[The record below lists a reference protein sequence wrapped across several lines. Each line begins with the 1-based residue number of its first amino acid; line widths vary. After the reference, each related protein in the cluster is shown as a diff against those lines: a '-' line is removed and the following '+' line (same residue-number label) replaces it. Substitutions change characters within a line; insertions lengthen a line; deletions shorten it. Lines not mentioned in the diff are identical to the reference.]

1 MQQYNDMLRH
11 IMWNGETVS
20 NRTGI
25 KTKSVF
31 GYTMRFDLSKG
42 FPAVTTKKLAWK
54 SVVAELL
61 WFLEG
66 STDERRLA
74 ELTYG
79 KPRSELKD
87 KTTIWTA
94 NADAQGKAL
103 GYRNDDDVKELGP
116 VYGYQWR
123 HFGGTD
129 WEEVVRAGFGN
140 TGTDQIKNLINT
152 IKTDPDNRRMILNA
166 WDANQISNM
175 ALPPCHVMAQF
186 RVMNGKL
193 HCQMYQRSADSFL
206 GVPFN
211 IASYSLLTHIL
222 ARECGLEAGDFVHVF
237 GDAHIYEN
245 HFEQV
250 QEQLSRQLYDLPTLK
265 IAENFDLMKALN
277 GNGFW
282 YNAADDFVLENYKHH
297 APIKAEMAV

>member
-1 MQQYNDMLRH
+1 MKQYNDMLQH
-11 IMWNGETVS
+11 ILENGEWCK

-25 KTKSVF
+25 DTKSVF
-31 GYTMRFDLSKG
+31 GYTMRFNLAEG

-79 KPRSELKD
+79 RPRSELKD

-94 NADAQGKAL
+94 NADVQGKAL
-103 GYRNDDDVKELGP
+103 GYRNDADVKELGP

-123 HFGGTD
+123 NFGGNGWKKKTAL
-129 WEEVVRAGFGN
+129 VL
-140 TGTDQIKNLINT
+140 GTDQITNLINT

-166 WDANQISNM
+166 WDANQISAM
-175 ALPPCHVMAQF
+175 ALPPCHVFSQY

-211 IASYSLLTHIL
+211 IASYALLTHII

-237 GDAHIYEN
+237 GDAHIYAN
-245 HFEQV
+245 HFDQV
-250 QEQLSRQLYDLPTLK
+250 NEQLSRELYDLPTLK
-265 IAENFDLMKALN
+265 IADDFDLMKALN
-277 GNGFW
+277 GRGFS